1 MGMLSRTVDPSFS
14 NGLEKATPS
23 PPILPSRDVICAVF
37 VSNVVSVLNSKRR
50 FGHNMCEAH
59 NFG

>member
-14 NGLEKATPS
+14 NGLENATPS
-23 PPILPSRDVICAVF
+23 PPSRNVICAVF

>member
-14 NGLEKATPS
+14 NGLENA
-23 PPILPSRDVICAVF
+23 ILPSRDVICAVF